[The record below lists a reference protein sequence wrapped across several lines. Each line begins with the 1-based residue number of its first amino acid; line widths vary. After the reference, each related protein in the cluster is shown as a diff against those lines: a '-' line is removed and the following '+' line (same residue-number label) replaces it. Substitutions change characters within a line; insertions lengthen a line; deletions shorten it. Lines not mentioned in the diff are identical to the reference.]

1 MPAPP
6 TEIPASDFD
15 AAADFLRGG
24 DGFLVTSHVNADG
37 DAIGAVLAME
47 GLLRQ
52 LGKAS
57 TAVLE
62 ERPGDAYAFLPGT
75 AGIVEAG
82 AAGGGHQR
90 AIVLDCSNLAR
101 TGPVAECLADGA
113 SVLNIDHH
121 PDNQRFGS
129 ANLAS
134 EAVSSTCEMLYHL
147 AVHMDLE
154 LDRSLSELLA
164 AGLLFDTCCFR
175 YSLTTPTSMEV
186 GADLRRRGARL
197 DRVADGLYSNA
208 TLGSVKLLGRAIDS
222 LELHC
227 GDRVALLG
235 LNRRDLALG
244 DPEAIVNYGL
254 MVRGVEAAAL
264 LREEEPGRFRV
275 SLRSRGDD
283 VDVSAVARHFGG
295 GGHAQASGCRIEGE
309 AAAVRSRLLAAV
321 EEVLR

>member
-1 MPAPP
+1 MPARPKA
-6 TEIPASDFD
+6 IPVADLD

-24 DGFLVTSHVNADG
+24 DGFLITAHVNADG

-52 LGKAS
+52 LGKDS

-75 AGIVEAG
+75 AGIVEAP
-82 AAGGGHQR
+82 AAGGGHRR
-90 AIVLDCSNLAR
+90 AVVLDCSSLAR

-134 EAVSSTCEMLYHL
+134 DAVSSTCEMLYHL

-175 YSLTTPTSMEV
+175 YSLTTPESMEV

-208 TLGSVKLLGRAIDS
+208 TLGSVKLIGRAIDS

-227 GDRVALLG
+227 KDRFALLG

-264 LREEEPGRFRV
+264 IREQEPGRFRV
-275 SLRSRGDD
+275 SLRSRDD
-283 VDVSAVARHFGG
+283 VDVSAVARRFGG
-295 GGHAQASGCRIEGE
+295 GGHAQASGCSIEGE

-321 EEVLR
+321 EEALP

>member
-1 MPAPP
+1 MPARPKA
-6 TEIPASDFD
+6 IPVADLD

-24 DGFLVTSHVNADG
+24 DGFLITAHVNADG

-52 LGKAS
+52 LGKDS

-82 AAGGGHQR
+82 AAGGGHRR
-90 AIVLDCSNLAR
+90 AVVLDCSSLAR

-134 EAVSSTCEMLYHL
+134 DAVSSTCEMLYHL

-175 YSLTTPTSMEV
+175 YSLTTPESMEV

-208 TLGSVKLLGRAIDS
+208 TLGSVKLIGRAIDS

-227 GDRVALLG
+227 GDRFALLG

-254 MVRGVEAAAL
+254 MVRGVAAAAL
-264 LREEEPGRFRV
+264 IREQEPGRFRV
-275 SLRSRGDD
+275 SLRSRDE
-283 VDVSAVARHFGG
+283 VDVSAVARRFGG
-295 GGHAQASGCRIEGE
+295 GGHAQASGCSIEGE

-321 EEVLR
+321 EEALP

>member
-6 TEIPASDFD
+6 TAIPVSDFD

-24 DGFLVTSHVNADG
+24 DDFLITAHVNADG

-52 LGKAS
+52 LGKGS

-62 ERPGDAYAFLPGT
+62 ERPGDAYAFLSGT
-75 AGIVEAG
+75 GGIVAAG

-90 AIVLDCSNLAR
+90 AIVLDCSSLAR

-113 SVLNIDHH
+113 AVLNIDHH

-134 EAVSSTCEMLYHL
+134 DAVSSTCEMLYHL

-154 LDRSLSELLA
+154 LDCSMSELLA

-208 TLGSVKLLGRAIDS
+208 TLGSVKLIGRAIDS

-235 LNRRDLALG
+235 LNRRELALG

-254 MVRGVEAAAL
+254 MVRGVAAAAL
-264 LREEEPGRFRV
+264 LREEEPGRYRV
-275 SLRSRGDD
+275 SLRSRDE

-321 EEVLR
+321 EEVLP

>member
-1 MPAPP
+1 MPARPKA
-6 TEIPASDFD
+6 IPVADLD

-24 DGFLVTSHVNADG
+24 DGFLITAHVNADG

-52 LGKAS
+52 LGKDS

-82 AAGGGHQR
+82 AAGGGHRR
-90 AIVLDCSNLAR
+90 AVVLDCSSLAR

-134 EAVSSTCEMLYHL
+134 DAVSSTCEMLYHL

-175 YSLTTPTSMEV
+175 YSLTTPESMEV

-208 TLGSVKLLGRAIDS
+208 TLGSVKLIGRAIDS

-227 GDRVALLG
+227 GDRFALLG

-264 LREEEPGRFRV
+264 IREQEPGRFRV
-275 SLRSRGDD
+275 SLRSRDD
-283 VDVSAVARHFGG
+283 VDVSAVARRFGG
-295 GGHAQASGCRIEGE
+295 GGHAQASGCSIEGE

-321 EEVLR
+321 EEVLP

>member
-1 MPAPP
+1 MPARPKA
-6 TEIPASDFD
+6 IPVADLD

-24 DGFLVTSHVNADG
+24 DGFLITAHVNADG

-52 LGKAS
+52 LGKGS
-57 TAVLE
+57 IAVLE

-75 AGIVEAG
+75 GGIVEAG

-90 AIVLDCSNLAR
+90 AVVLDCSSLAR

-134 EAVSSTCEMLYHL
+134 DAVSSTCEMLYHL

-154 LDRSLSELLA
+154 LDRTLSELLA

-175 YSLTTPTSMEV
+175 YSLTTPESMEV

-208 TLGSVKLLGRAIDS
+208 TLGSVKLIGRAIDS

-227 GDRVALLG
+227 KDRVALLG

-264 LREEEPGRFRV
+264 IREQEPGRFRV
-275 SLRSRGDD
+275 SLRSRDD
-283 VDVSAVARHFGG
+283 VDVSAVARRFGG
-295 GGHAQASGCRIEGE
+295 GGHAQASGCSIEGE

-321 EEVLR
+321 EEALP

>member
-1 MPAPP
+1 MPARPKA
-6 TEIPASDFD
+6 IPVADLD

-24 DGFLVTSHVNADG
+24 DGFLITAHVNADG

-52 LGKAS
+52 LGKDS

-82 AAGGGHQR
+82 AAGGGHRR
-90 AIVLDCSNLAR
+90 AVVLDCSSLAR

-134 EAVSSTCEMLYHL
+134 DAVSSTCEMLYHL

-175 YSLTTPTSMEV
+175 YSLTTPESMEV

-208 TLGSVKLLGRAIDS
+208 TLGSVKLIGRAIDS

-227 GDRVALLG
+227 GDRFALLG

-264 LREEEPGRFRV
+264 IREQEPGRFRV
-275 SLRSRGDD
+275 SLRSRDD
-283 VDVSAVARHFGG
+283 VDVSAVARRFGG
-295 GGHAQASGCRIEGE
+295 GGHAQASGCSIEGE

-321 EEVLR
+321 EEALP